1 MCGESQIQIMCKYW
15 ETVVLTLKPKVTYGN
30 KSMINEY
37 KVVNDTGVLSCIS
50 DSLVFSLSVNGLV
63 MPNNLL

>member
-1 MCGESQIQIMCKYW
+1 MCGESQTQTMCKYW

-37 KVVNDTGVLSCIS
+37 KVVA
-50 DSLVFSLSVNGLV
+50 
-63 MPNNLL
+63 PE